1 MKTFLEYVAEDIIK
15 KYGYDL
21 SRIAVIFP
29 NKRASLFLNE
39 YIVKT
44 AGRPIWAPAYF
55 TISDLFCRNSSLTL
69 GDSIKLICDLH
80 KSFME
85 CTGIDETFDHFY
97 GWGELLLADFDD
109 IDKNMA
115 DAKTIFT
122 NLKDIH
128 ELDDISYLTSEQ
140 KETLQRFFSNFSE
153 DQNTILKKRFM
164 QLWSNMGNIYEDYKD
179 RLRRQNIAYEGMLYR
194 DVAQD
199 EDIEYEYDM
208 YLFVGFNM
216 VQTAEQKIFDRL
228 QHDGKARFYW
238 DFDNYYMPDRTSTV
252 TNEAGR
258 YISEYLKYY
267 PNELPVQDAD
277 IYDNMSK
284 DKSIAYIN
292 AGTENIQ
299 ARYISR
305 WLRENDRM
313 ASGKRTATVLC
324 NESLLQTAVYCL
336 PDEVEKINI
345 TAGFP
350 LSQSPLS
357 SLVARLMS
365 LYVNGYNATRKR
377 FSIQYIIPVIT
388 HPYARY
394 ISPKCKDLYKK
405 LRNGRGHV
413 LSVEELSCDDGLDLI
428 FGIDENEN
436 ILAWI
441 NRIIRQITGNS
452 ENADPFFQEA
462 LFCIYT
468 QTNRLITLMNNGDLV
483 ADNVTLQ
490 RLVQRLADLTTIPFH
505 GEPAVNIQIMGM
517 LETRNLDFDHLLV
530 LSCNEGDMPK
540 NIGDSSFIPYSIR
553 KAYGLTTIDNKV
565 LIYAYYFNRLLQ
577 RAKDITLV
585 YNSST
590 EDGHTGEMSRFMMQL
605 MVESRHRISRYA
617 LHSRKD
623 IYTAMPE
630 PVEKTPEVMERLR
643 EIKYL
648 SPTAMNNYMRCPL
661 RFYYNNVANIKES
674 ESIDEEIDNRTL
686 GNIFHLAAEMLYKSM
701 MGSDGLVTK
710 ECIENVLKSRRHIE
724 DVVDKAF
731 KQEFFKIGDNV
742 SRRVEY
748 NGLQLISREVI
759 IRYILRLLEIDKAL
773 SPFHI
778 ISLEGDVFETI
789 TVEVDDE
796 EYGIKVGGRVDRLDM
811 ISCQDSGRMRIRV
824 IDYKTGGKSLDKT
837 PLNVEEVFDPSLM
850 REKHTDYYFQAML
863 YSVII
868 RDSRKYNAK
877 GCEVSPALLFIQ
889 HTGADGYD
897 PTLCMGKEKITD
909 IKMYAEEFRFNIRAL
924 IKEIY
929 SKEVPFEPTADN
941 SNCAFCPYK
950 QLCGS

>member
-1 MKTFLEYVAEDIIK
+1 MKTFLDYVAEDIIN
-15 KYGYDL
+15 KYGYNL
-21 SRIAVIFP
+21 SRLAVIFP

-39 YIVKT
+39 CLANI

-55 TISDLFCRNSSLTL
+55 TISDLFCRHSSLTV
-69 GDSIKLICDLH
+69 GDPIKLICDLH
-80 KSFME
+80 KSFNE

-128 ELDDISYLTSEQ
+128 ELDDISYLTPEQ

-164 QLWSNMGNIYEDYKD
+164 QLWSNMGSIYNDYKA

-199 EDIEYEYDM
+199 EGIEYEYDM

-216 VQTAEQKIFDRL
+216 VQKAEQKIFDKL
-228 QHDGKARFYW
+228 QQAGKARFYW
-238 DFDNYYMPDRTSTV
+238 DFDMYYMPCRTTTA

-267 PNELPVQDAD
+267 PNELCMQDVD
-277 IYDNMSK
+277 IYGNMSK

-292 AGTENIQ
+292 AGTESIQ
-299 ARYISR
+299 ARYIAG
-305 WLRENDRM
+305 WLRENNRM
-313 ASGKRTATVLC
+313 AAGKRTAIVLC
-324 NESLLQTAVYCL
+324 NENLLQTAVYCL
-336 PDEVEKINI
+336 PDEVGKVNI

-365 LYVNGYNATRKR
+365 LYVSGYNAAKKR
-377 FSIQYIIPVIT
+377 FSIQYVIPVIT

-394 ISPKCKDLYKK
+394 ISPKYKELYKE
-405 LRNGRGHV
+405 LHNGRGHV
-413 LSVEELSCDDGLDLI
+413 LSAEELSLDEGLAMMFDIGQKDNMLRWLYGVTCRITENCD
-428 FGIDENEN
+428 NTN
-436 ILAWI
+436 
-441 NRIIRQITGNS
+441 
-452 ENADPFFQEA
+452 PFFQEA

-468 QTNRLITLMNNGDLV
+468 QINRLMTLINNGDLV
-483 ADNVTLQ
+483 ADNITLQ
-490 RLVQRLADLTTIPFH
+490 RLVMQLVGSTTIPFH
-505 GEPAVNIQIMGM
+505 GEPAVNIQVMGM

-530 LSCNEGDMPK
+530 LSCSEGDMPK
-540 NIGDSSFIPYSIR
+540 NTGDSSFIPYSIR
-553 KAYGLTTIDNKV
+553 KAYGLTTIDNKIS
-565 LIYAYYFNRLLQ
+565 IYAYYFNRLLQ
-577 RAKDITLV
+577 RANDITLV

-605 MVESRHRISRYA
+605 MVESGHKIRRCI

-623 IYTAMPE
+623 MYNTV
-630 PVEKTPEVMERLR
+630 PVSIEKTPEVMERLR
-643 EIKYL
+643 NIKYL
-648 SPTAMNNYMRCPL
+648 SPTAMNNYRRCPL

-674 ESIDEEIDNRTL
+674 ESIDEEIDNKTF
-686 GNIFHLAAEMLYKSM
+686 GNIFHLAAELLYKGM
-701 MGSDGLVTK
+701 MHHGGLLTK
-710 ECIENVLKSRRHIE
+710 ECIENILKDRKYIE
-724 DVVDKAF
+724 DIVDTAF
-731 KQEFFKIGDNV
+731 RQEFFKLDGNMT
-742 SRRVEY
+742 RKVEY
-748 NGLQLISREVI
+748 NGLQLINREVI
-759 IRYILRLLEIDKAL
+759 IRYIRRLLEIDKTL

-778 ISLEGDVFETI
+778 INLEGDVYETI
-789 TVEVDDE
+789 KINMGDTEHT
-796 EYGIKVGGRVDRLDM
+796 IKIGGRVDRLDM
-811 ISCQDSGRMRIRV
+811 ITSPYDGVQRIRV
-824 IDYKTGGKSLDKT
+824 IDYKTGGKNLSKT
-837 PLNVEEVFDPSLM
+837 PVSVEEVFDPSLM

-868 RDSRKYNAK
+868 RNNRKYNAR
-877 GCEVSPALLFIQ
+877 GYEVSPALLFIQ
-889 HTGADGYD
+889 HTGADNYD
-897 PTLCMGKEKITD
+897 PTLCLGKEKITD
-909 IKMYAEEFRFNIRAL
+909 IEKYSEEFRFNLQAL

-929 SKEVPFEPTADN
+929 NSEVPFEPTGDSDN
-941 SNCAFCPYK
+941 CDFCPFRN
-950 QLCGS
+950 LCGN